1 MKAFL
6 AAVLAMIGIGFGAS
20 ILLETQQRNA
30 DVAYS
35 TSGARIDIDPRLGGG
50 KVQKH

>member
-6 AAVLAMIGIGFGAS
+6 AAVLAVIGIGFIAS
-20 ILLETQQRNA
+20 IILETQQRNA
-30 DVAYS
+30 DAAYA
-35 TSGARIDIDPRLGGG
+35 TSGARVDADPRLSGG

>member
-6 AAVLAMIGIGFGAS
+6 AAVLAVIGIGFVAS
-20 ILLETQQRNA
+20 FVLETQQRTA

-35 TSGARIDIDPRLGGG
+35 TKGARVDSDPRLSGGT
-50 KVQKH
+50 VQKH